1 MNTALDLFSTIK
13 EILYIEYEGHILA
26 YWVYFNEDCVRA
38 YCDGHYCETINLEVK
53 GYENK
58 RSEDNISQRQ
68 GIGQPREAPV

>member
-1 MNTALDLFSTIK
+1 
-13 EILYIEYEGHILA
+13 
-26 YWVYFNEDCVRA
+26 
-38 YCDGHYCETINLEVK
+38 VK